1 MFKVNLE
8 NGRGESLHWIQTQG
22 FFEQMFCCCFFCL
35 CIIQILMYILI
46 IPNVLKD
53 MHNDNLR
60 YRDFGKSGFEGCF
73 YKNLCWDSEQFH
85 IQYRLNVLH
94 SFPLQRQSFEVYCLV
109 SGCLLAFVPTFS
121 ESSVSK
127 MENVDVLSKS
137 FFLLKKSP

>member
-22 FFEQMFCCCFFCL
+22 FFEQMFLLFFCL